1 MGTRQELIEAVAKRY
16 AAAGRQDKS
25 RTLDEFVQ
33 VTQYHRKHAIRVL
46 AAAVGEGTE
55 AESAR
60 KPAARIY
67 DDAVRE
73 ALIVLWEVGDRIC
86 GKRLKALIPVLVE
99 SMERN
104 GHLQLEEEVR
114 RRVLEISAATIDRI
128 LKPVRES
135 GREGKRKTGIQSPL
149 RRSVP
154 VRTFGDWNDP
164 PPGYFEMDFVAHC
177 GKTVEGSHAH
187 SLVLTD
193 IASGWTEGTG
203 LVVREQ
209 TLVTRALDDIRAKL
223 PFPMLGL
230 DVDNDGA
237 FMNDTG
243 SRRSS

>member
-1 MGTRQELIEAVAKRY
+1 MRRQLSLETRQELIEAVAKRY

-46 AAAVGEGTE
+46 AAALGEGAE

-114 RRVLEISAATIDRI
+114 RRVLHDRD
-128 LKPVRES
+128 VRIPAS
-135 GREGKRKTGIQSPL
+135 HLP
-149 RRSVP
+149 
-154 VRTFGDWNDP
+154 GD
-164 PPGYFEMDFVAHC
+164 
-177 GKTVEGSHAH
+177 S
-187 SLVLTD
+187 
-193 IASGWTEGTG
+193 
-203 LVVREQ
+203 EQ
-209 TLVTRALDDIRAKL
+209 NR
-223 PFPMLGL
+223 
-230 DVDNDGA
+230 N
-237 FMNDTG
+237 NQ
-243 SRRSS
+243 